1 MPPEPGPTPKKQTSP
16 WLYVAIGCG
25 GLVVLGGLVIAAL
38 ALFVFKKS
46 DEINQDLANPVA
58 RAEKVQKALGAQALP
73 EGYHAIMA
81 VSLPMIMDSAMIATK
96 PPGKGGDAASSR
108 RTFMYVRF
116 KVITPRDAQ
125 GMRDYLEGRTDDV
138 SVFARSRL
146 QMKTEQLVGRG
157 QLELQ
162 NGQKLLYLAQRG
174 ELRFGGNSKSEG
186 PGLNALV
193 LFECP
198 TQSDVRMGI
207 WTALDT
213 SPEVPLEQLE
223 IQGTPVDPEAIRS
236 FMSHFNPCQ
245 VN

>member
-1 MPPEPGPTPKKQTSP
+1 MPPEPGPTPKKKTSP

-25 GLVVLGGLVIAAL
+25 GLVVLGSLAIAAG

-46 DEINQDLANPVA
+46 DELNQDLANPVA
-58 RAEKVQKALGAQALP
+58 RAEKVKRALGARALP
-73 EGYHAIMA
+73 EGYHAIMT
-81 VSLPMIMDSAMIATK
+81 VSMPMLMDTTVISTR
-96 PPGKGGDAASSR
+96 DAAPSR

-125 GMRDYLEGRTDDV
+125 GMRDYLEGRTDDA

-157 QLELQ
+157 SLELQ

-207 WTALDT
+207 WTAPDT

-223 IQGTPVDPEAIRS
+223 IQGTPLDPEAIRS

>member
-25 GLVVLGGLVIAAL
+25 ALVVLGSLAIAAG

-46 DEINQDLANPVA
+46 DELNQDLANPVA
-58 RAEKVQKALGAQALP
+58 RAEKVKRALGARALP
-73 EGYHAIMA
+73 EGYHAIMT
-81 VSLPMIMDSAMIATK
+81 VSMPMLMDTTVISTR
-96 PPGKGGDAASSR
+96 DAAPSR

-125 GMRDYLEGRTDDV
+125 GMRDYLEGRTDDA

-157 QLELQ
+157 SLELQ

-207 WTALDT
+207 WTAPDT

-223 IQGTPVDPEAIRS
+223 IQGTPLDPEAIRS

>member
-25 GLVVLGGLVIAAL
+25 GLVVLGGLAIAAG

-46 DEINQDLANPVA
+46 DEINQDMANPAA
-58 RAEKVQKALGAQALP
+58 RAEKVKRALGARALP
-73 EGYHAIMA
+73 EGYHAIMT
-81 VSLPMIMDSAMIATK
+81 VSLPMLMDTTVISTR
-96 PPGKGGDAASSR
+96 DAAPSR

-116 KVITPRDAQ
+116 KVITPQDAQ
-125 GMRDYLEGRTDDV
+125 GMRDYLEGRTDDA

-157 QLELQ
+157 SLELQ

-207 WTALDT
+207 WTAPDT
-213 SPEVPLEQLE
+213 SPEVPLEQLGM
-223 IQGTPVDPEAIRS
+223 QGTPVDPEAIRS

>member
-1 MPPEPGPTPKKQTSP
+1 MPPEPGPTPKKKTSP

-25 GLVVLGGLVIAAL
+25 GLVVLGGLAIAAG

-46 DEINQDLANPVA
+46 DELNQDLANPVA
-58 RAEKVQKALGAQALP
+58 RAEKVKRALGARALP
-73 EGYHAIMA
+73 EGYHAIMT
-81 VSLPMIMDSAMIATK
+81 VSMPMLMDTTVISTR
-96 PPGKGGDAASSR
+96 DAAPSR

-125 GMRDYLEGRTDDV
+125 GMRDYLEGRTDDA

-207 WTALDT
+207 WTAPDT

-223 IQGTPVDPEAIRS
+223 LQGTPVDPEAIRS

>member
-25 GLVVLGGLVIAAL
+25 GLVVLGGLAIAAG

-46 DEINQDLANPVA
+46 DELNQDLANPVA
-58 RAEKVQKALGAQALP
+58 RAEKVKRALGARALP
-73 EGYHAIMA
+73 EGYHAIMT
-81 VSLPMIMDSAMIATK
+81 VSMPMLMDTTVISTR
-96 PPGKGGDAASSR
+96 DAAPSR

-116 KVITPRDAQ
+116 KVIPPRDAQ
-125 GMRDYLEGRTDDV
+125 GMRDYLEGRTDDA

-157 QLELQ
+157 SLELQ

-207 WTALDT
+207 WTAPDS
-213 SPEVPLEQLE
+213 SPEMPLEQLE
-223 IQGTPVDPEAIRS
+223 VQGTPLDPEAIRS

>member
-38 ALFVFKKS
+38 TLFIFKKS
-46 DEINQDLANPVA
+46 DEVNQDMANPVA
-58 RAEKVQKALGAQALP
+58 RTEKVKRALGARALP
-73 EGYHAIMA
+73 EGYHAIMT
-81 VSLPMIMDSAMIATK
+81 VSMPMLMDTTVISTR
-96 PPGKGGDAASSR
+96 DAAPSR

-125 GMRDYLEGRTDDV
+125 GMRDYLEGRTDDA

-207 WTALDT
+207 WTSPDT

>member
-25 GLVVLGGLVIAAL
+25 GLVVLGGLAIAAG

-46 DEINQDLANPVA
+46 DELNQDLANPVA
-58 RAEKVQKALGAQALP
+58 RAEKVKRALGARALP
-73 EGYHAIMA
+73 EGYHAIMT
-81 VSLPMIMDSAMIATK
+81 VSMPMLMDTTVISTR
-96 PPGKGGDAASSR
+96 DAAPSR

-125 GMRDYLEGRTDDV
+125 GMRDYLEGRTDDA

-207 WTALDT
+207 WTAPDT

-223 IQGTPVDPEAIRS
+223 LQGTPVDPEAIRS